1 MLQNSP
7 RWKEVSRS
15 AFEHEKQGLALLA
28 NAVPDS
34 APYRVWANFEFQD
47 GHGQWHEVDALVVGQ
62 SRIHLLE
69 LKSYYGKIGGDE
81 HRWVTDRGGRVDSMR
96 SPMVATR
103 RKAQRFKS
111 RLEQEIA
118 RIARDKDED
127 PHIRDVAAKVG
138 RLPWIQEAVF
148 LHDPGVTSHLPTDK
162 AHNIFGVDPA
172 DFPGREVHTNLPPI
186 ADRVQEPVGRERISE
201 ALSILIALAM
211 RRIAGI
217 TVRDHLAGSYLLH
230 DRIDSPD
237 PRFHEWEGEHR
248 ETHEPIR
255 ARVLNVEAAAT
266 EGERMR
272 MRRTLRREYE
282 LLSGLGNEHIVAP
295 RSMETLRGT
304 SDEVVIYPALPD
316 HRPLDVAL
324 PGAKLSARER
334 VEIVRQVA
342 DALLYAHR
350 HQVAHRGLDPTTVLL
365 NAALLATRPVD
376 SYGRIEVKVDGWS
389 GAGAAEASGT
399 VLGATGSAT
408 AMPGDELAGRVYLA
422 PEASGILT
430 PDRMAADLF
439 SLGAVAYYVLTGGRA
454 PAPDRSSL
462 LDRLERDRG
471 LDMSAVTSEFDQDLR
486 ELVMDA
492 TAATVEARNKKFDV
506 TNASQG
512 LSPVIGF
519 ERRLSKAG
527 RPTHEQHATEMVDA
541 LRPMIDG
548 VLEDRFVIK
557 KVLGSGSTAV
567 GLQVEDLSD
576 DSTDK
581 TKVLKVARDERAAER
596 LAAEAEVLRSLG
608 QGLPAKYS
616 SLFVAL
622 LEGPMV
628 VHDRR
633 TCLLLTDCGEVSLA
647 SMLQLGRISQ
657 DRFWRFA
664 ANLADMLVA
673 LEAAGVAHRDIKPAN
688 LGIVGRGRGQHL
700 ALFDFSAS
708 RESLQHTQVGTGVYR
723 DPFLGRRS
731 RRIADSSAERYSA
744 GVVLLEMA
752 TGETPRYGDG
762 VSEPSLTDGHV
773 AIDVD
778 SLPPEW
784 SREVADGMSAI
795 FTGLLDG
802 DLGAR
807 FGSAQEFRDAL
818 AAVSASVTAGGK
830 ETGTR
835 GTTTRVPSPGG
846 EFTTTVTAVA
856 LPTLP
861 ELAEEL
867 LRASGNSRTSDHR
880 LVRTILGRGEGAP
893 EDPFQAMSRYAE
905 PLRLSAGRIPQ
916 LTGKF
921 PALWQSSPSL
931 RAAFEEIRAATRRE
945 IVRRG
950 GVASIRQIA
959 GALEQSLPSGQGHR
973 DSERL
978 RLGVLRMFDLGLHR
992 AETAGGSQVELLRR
1006 GRAARVIGMSVH
1018 PEWARPLVVE
1028 LNRAAHDL
1036 LAEPGVR
1043 HVPSELV
1050 HAELRGAAKAVL
1062 AGAAEA
1068 ESHLDPLTLAE
1079 LAVAGDDE
1087 LALTAT
1093 GDLYS
1098 TAMELPELLAL
1109 TLPRTAQQFDLSLL
1123 KDLIRARFPE
1133 LRTREPRRE
1142 DVEAVLA
1149 EHMPGMAW
1157 DLQHRDFRY
1166 PQQSTGLSM
1175 VHTRTPSALVTDRSG
1190 TEDPLIDQLAR
1201 SASGAGFVSVSV
1213 PYGRGDEIA
1222 GKLAAR
1228 LGGQVVD
1235 LSAEVLSSVDSLLE
1249 TSGQLDKRG
1258 DFLRLPPEQV
1268 RGVMEANVR
1277 TVLDNVDAADGA
1289 ALVLTEASLLAEYA
1303 QLSQLARWTD
1313 LTAPPRRP
1321 VVLVTGRAKDAPGQ
1335 PDQVDG
1341 RPLPITSDSQL
1352 VSV

>member
-1 MLQNSP
+1 MLQNSD
-7 RWKEVSRS
+7 RWNEVSRS

-47 GHGQWHEVDALVVGQ
+47 SHGQWHEVDALVVGQ

-69 LKSYYGKIGGDE
+69 LKSYHGRLGGDE
-81 HRWVTDRGGRVDSMR
+81 HRWVTDRGGRVDTMR

-111 RLEQEIA
+111 RLEQEIN
-118 RIARDKDED
+118 RMARDPDGD
-127 PHIRDVAAKVG
+127 QDIRDVAAKVG

-148 LHDPGVTSHLPTDK
+148 LHDPGVVSHLAADK

-172 DFPGREVHTNLPPI
+172 DFPDREVRTNLPPI

-201 ALSILIALAM
+201 ALSMLIALAM
-211 RRIAGI
+211 RKIAGI
-217 TVRDHLAGSYLLH
+217 TVRDHMAGSYLLH
-230 DRIDSPD
+230 DRVDSPD
-237 PRFHEWEGEHR
+237 PRFHEWDGEHR

-255 ARVLNVEAAAT
+255 ARVLNVAAAAT
-266 EGERMR
+266 EGEQIR

-324 PGAKLSARER
+324 PGAKLSSRER

-365 NAALLATRPVD
+365 DTRLLSTRAVD
-376 SYGRIEVKVDGWS
+376 AYGRIEVKVDGWS
-389 GAGAAEASGT
+389 GAGTSEASGT

-408 AMPGDELAGRVYLA
+408 SMPGDELAGRVYLA
-422 PEASGILT
+422 PEAAGVHT

-439 SLGAVAYYVLTGGRA
+439 SLGALAYYVLTGGQA
-454 PAPDRSSL
+454 PATDRSSL

-471 LDMSAVTSEFDQDLR
+471 LDMSAVTSEFDQGLR
-486 ELVMDA
+486 ALVMDA
-492 TAATVEARNKKFDV
+492 TAATVGTRNSKFGVSDS
-506 TNASQG
+506 TQG

-519 ERRLSKAG
+519 ERRLAEAA
-527 RPTHEQHATEMVDA
+527 RPATPQPAAEQMDA

-548 VLEDRFVIK
+548 VLEARFVVK

-567 GLQVEDLSD
+567 GLQVEDLTD
-576 DSTDK
+576 DSGPP

-633 TCLLLTDCGEVSLA
+633 TCLVLTDCGEVSLA

-657 DRFWRFA
+657 DRFWKFA
-664 ANLADMLVA
+664 INLADMLVA

-731 RRIADSSAERYSA
+731 RQIADSSAERYSA
-744 GVVLLEMA
+744 GVVLFEMA

-773 AIDVD
+773 VIPPEAM
-778 SLPPEW
+778 PPEW
-784 SREVADGMSAI
+784 SQDVVEQMTGI
-795 FTGLLDG
+795 FTRLLDG
-802 DLGAR
+802 DSGAR
-807 FGSAQEFRDAL
+807 FGSAQEFREAL
-818 AAVSASVTAGGK
+818 AAVAASVTAGDG
-830 ETGTR
+830 
-835 GTTTRVPSPGG
+835 GTTTREPVTPRDAP
-846 EFTTTVTAVA
+846 TPVTAVA
-856 LPTLP
+856 LPTLA

-867 LRASGNSRTSDHR
+867 LRAAGGSRTSDYR

-921 PALWQSSPSL
+921 PALWQSSPVL
-931 RAAFEEIRAATRRE
+931 TAAFEEIRAATRRE

-959 GALEQSLPSGQGHR
+959 GAMEQSFPAEQGHR

-992 AETAGGSQVELLRR
+992 ADAAGGSEVELLRR
-1006 GRAARVIGMSVH
+1006 GRSARVIGMSVH
-1018 PEWARPLVVE
+1018 PEWARPLVAE

-1043 HVPSELV
+1043 HVPAELV
-1050 HAELRGAAKAVL
+1050 HSEVRGAARSVL
-1062 AGAAEA
+1062 SDAADA
-1068 ESHLDPLTLAE
+1068 ESRIDPLTLAE

-1109 TLPRTAQQFDLSLL
+1109 TLPRAASQFDLGLL

-1149 EHMPGMAW
+1149 EHMPGMGW
-1157 DLQHRDFRY
+1157 DPQHRDFRY
-1166 PQQSTGLSM
+1166 PQQATGLSM
-1175 VHTRTPSALVTDRSG
+1175 VHTRTPSALVTDRSA
-1190 TEDPLIDQLAR
+1190 TEDPLIEQLAR
-1201 SASGAGFVSVSV
+1201 AASSPGFVSVSV
-1213 PYGRGDEIA
+1213 PYGRGDEVA
-1222 GKLAAR
+1222 GKLAER
-1228 LGGQVVD
+1228 LGAEVVD
-1235 LSAEVLSSVDSLLE
+1235 LSAEVLASVDSLLE

-1268 RGVMEANVR
+1268 RGVMEANVT
-1277 TVLDNVDAADGA
+1277 TVLDNVDATDGA
-1289 ALVLTEASLLAEYA
+1289 ALVLTEASLLAEYS
-1303 QLSQLARWTD
+1303 QLSQLGRWTD
-1313 LTAPPRRP
+1313 LTAPPCRP